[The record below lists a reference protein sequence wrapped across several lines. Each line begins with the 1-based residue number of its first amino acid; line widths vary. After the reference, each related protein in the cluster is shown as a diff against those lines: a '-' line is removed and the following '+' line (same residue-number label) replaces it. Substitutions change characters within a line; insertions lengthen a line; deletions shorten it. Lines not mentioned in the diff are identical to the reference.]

1 MSRRRRRRTHRRL
14 TRSVPARAAQA
25 RHGSTRTRR
34 SGPRPA
40 PRRSAPRVLLDSP
53 RGVAAARGESLR
65 SARRR
70 SALLRRDP
78 AAPRVHL
85 FSRYPQR
92 TRGASGFPS
101 LR

>member
-1 MSRRRRRRTHRRL
+1 MEVGAARRT
-14 TRSVPARAAQA
+14 S
-25 RHGSTRTRR
+25 
-34 SGPRPA
+34 PRPSCEA
-40 PRRSAPRVLLDSP
+40 SRILRDRPRV
-53 RGVAAARGESLR
+53 VAAARGESLR

-78 AAPRVHL
+78 AAPRVQL
-85 FSRYPQR
+85 LSSDPQR